1 MLVTIIILLT
11 INIRH
16 GFENYLSSTES
27 EGRTY
32 VSASTYQLSAVGS
45 NYSLHLLNKLG
56 RSPPFPTPPPT
67 GKKKGKK
74 GEYKAQVE
82 RIASKLIKGIST
94 DPANSQKMIF

>member
-1 MLVTIIILLT
+1 MLVTTIILLT

-56 RSPPFPTPPPT
+56 RSPPFPTPHR
-67 GKKKGKK
+67 KKK
-74 GEYKAQVE
+74 E
-82 RIASKLIKGIST
+82 RKESRKHKW
-94 DPANSQKMIF
+94 KE

>member
-1 MLVTIIILLT
+1 MLVTTIILLT

-56 RSPPFPTPPPT
+56 RSPPFPTPPPE
-67 GKKKGKK
+67 KKK
-74 GEYKAQVE
+74 E
-82 RIASKLIKGIST
+82 RKESRKHKW
-94 DPANSQKMIF
+94 KE

>member
-1 MLVTIIILLT
+1 MLVTTIILLT

-56 RSPPFPTPPPT
+56 RSPPIPHPPT
-67 GKKKGKK
+67 GKKK
-74 GEYKAQVE
+74 E
-82 RIASKLIKGIST
+82 RKESRK
-94 DPANSQKMIF
+94 QKWKE